1 MSAPSLGSSID
12 PSARA
17 AILAAVDV
25 NFDRQV
31 RFTQEMVRCPSVRGQ
46 EHTVQDLMADAM
58 ARRGLAVDHWKVE
71 VADIKDL
78 PGFAPV
84 VDATYENAFNV
95 VGTWRPR
102 IRKGRSLIFNGHI
115 DVVPTGD
122 PARWTRPPF
131 EPWIEGKWM
140 YGRGA
145 GDMKSGLAG
154 ALFAFDAV
162 REAGFAPCAPIHFQS
177 VVEEEC
183 TGNGT
188 LACLQRGYR
197 ADCAFVPEPLEPR
210 LMRAEVGL
218 IWFRVHVEGDP
229 QHASAGFA
237 SAGANAIEKALLI
250 WPHVK
255 ALEAEWNARKVD
267 HPHYRDHPHPIRV
280 NLGEISGGEW
290 TSSVPAAAVLNVRV
304 GVLPGVALA
313 DIRAEM
319 EARVRRAALSDSYLS
334 NHPPRIEYHGHMAE
348 GYVLENA
355 EEAEAALARAHG
367 AVFDAPLESVVTSA
381 ATDARFFGLYQGTPG
396 LVYGPVCERPHG
408 IDERVDLDSVRAV
421 TKTMA
426 LFIAEWCGLEPER
439 DAS

>member
-1 MSAPSLGSSID
+1 MLDKQIA
-12 PSARA
+12 A
-17 AILAAVDV
+17 AIMDAVDRR
-25 NFDRQV
+25 FDEQV
-31 RFTQEMVRCPSVRGQ
+31 RFTQDMVRCPSTRGH

-71 VADIKDL
+71 VDDIMDL

-84 VDATYENAFNV
+84 VDATYENAYNV
-95 VGTWRPR
+95 VGTHRPG

-122 PARWTRPPF
+122 WSRWTTPPF
-131 EPWIEGKWM
+131 EPRVDGKWM

-145 GDMKSGLAG
+145 GDMKAGLAG
-154 ALFAFDAV
+154 SLFAFDAI
-162 REAGFAPCAPIHFQS
+162 RQAGYAPAAPVHFQS

-197 ADCAFVPEPLEPR
+197 ADCAFVPEPLGPR

-218 IWFRVHVEGDP
+218 IWFRVHVAGDP
-229 QHASAGFA
+229 QHASAGFS

-250 WPHVK
+250 WPEIK
-255 ALEAEWNARKVD
+255 ALEDEWNARKVD
-267 HPHYRDHPHPIRV
+267 HPLYKDHPHPIRV

-304 GVLPGVALA
+304 GVLPGNRLE
-313 DIRAEM
+313 DIKNEI
-319 EARVRRAALSDSYLS
+319 EARVRRAALNDPFLS
-334 NHPPRIEYHGHMAE
+334 NNPPRIEYHGHMAE

-355 EEAEAALARAHG
+355 EVPERVLAGCHEM
-367 AVFDAPLESVVTSA
+367 VFDGPLEEEITSA
-381 ATDARFFGLYQGTPG
+381 ATDARFFGLYQNTPG
-396 LVYGPVCERPHG
+396 LVYGPICERPHG

-426 LFIAEWCGLEPER
+426 LFMAEWCGLEPAEG
-439 DAS
+439 AQA